1 LTIAL
6 PRRAAMLAWAARP
19 MDDAEDVDLE
29 NLPRRLVVHG
39 ESRLGGMTR

>member
-1 LTIAL
+1 LTIAP
-6 PRRAAMLAWAARP
+6 PRRAAMLAWVPRA

-29 NLPRRLVVHG
+29 NLSQRLVVHG